1 MKTILLLLLIPLMSF
16 SQLRISTEVDIRN
29 AVFGSDVN
37 EAAYDGTFSIGYR
50 IQDFQ
55 AQMTY
60 ETFKEIGFKSY
71 MIHAGKVLNTEGKF
85 NYVLLGGIGMIE
97 RNVNWLNI
105 VWHPSVS
112 FSIQGEYHLGRMFL
126 SARPEIRYRGDLKKL
141 IGSGYIG
148 IGIKL

>member
-16 SQLRISTEVDIRN
+16 SQLRISTEVDLRN
-29 AVFGSDVN
+29 AVN

-71 MIHAGKVLNTEGKF
+71 MIHAGKVINPEGKF

-112 FSIQGEYHLGRMFL
+112 FSIQGEYHLGNVFL
-126 SARPEIRYRGDLKKL
+126 SARPEIRYRGDLKNF
-141 IGSGYIG
+141 IASGYAG
-148 IGIKL
+148 IGINL

>member
-1 MKTILLLLLIPLMSF
+1 MKTLIFLLIPLMSF
-16 SQLRISTEVDIRN
+16 SQLRISTEVDPGN

-71 MIHAGKVLNTEGKF
+71 MIHAGKVLNEEGKF
-85 NYVLLGGIGMIE
+85 NYVLLGGLGIIE
-97 RNVNWLNI
+97 RDVNWLDI

-126 SARPEIRYRGDLKKL
+126 TARPEIRYRGDLKNF

-148 IGIKL
+148 IGFNL

>member
-1 MKTILLLLLIPLMSF
+1 MKTLIFLLIPLMSF
-16 SQLRISTEVDIRN
+16 SQLRISTEVDPGN
-29 AVFGSDVN
+29 AVFGSNIN
-37 EAAYDGTFSIGYR
+37 EAAYDGTFSLGYR

-71 MIHAGKVLNTEGKF
+71 MIHAGKVLNEEGKL
-85 NYVLLGGIGMIE
+85 NYVLLGGLGIIE
-97 RNVNWLNI
+97 RNVNWLDI

-112 FSIQGEYHLGRMFL
+112 FSIQTEYHLGRIFL
-126 SARPEIRYRGDLKKL
+126 NTKKRYRGDIKNF

-148 IGIKL
+148 IGINL

>member
-1 MKTILLLLLIPLMSF
+1 MKTLFLLLIPLMSF
-16 SQLRISTEVDIRN
+16 SQLRISTEVDLRN

-71 MIHAGKVLNTEGKF
+71 MVHAGKVLNEEGKF
-85 NYVLLGGIGMIE
+85 NYVLLGGLGIIE
-97 RNVNWLNI
+97 RNVNWLDI

-112 FSIQGEYHLGRMFL
+112 FSIQGEYNLGRMFL
-126 SARPEIRYRGDLKKL
+126 TARPEIRYRGDLKNF

-148 IGIKL
+148 IGINL

>member
-1 MKTILLLLLIPLMSF
+1 MKTLILLLLIPLMSF

-37 EAAYDGTFSIGYR
+37 EAAYDGTFSLGYR

-60 ETFKEIGFKSY
+60 ETFKKIGFKSY
-71 MIHAGKVLNTEGKF
+71 MIHAGKVINPEGKF

>member
-1 MKTILLLLLIPLMSF
+1 MKTLFLLLIPLMSF
-16 SQLRISTEVDIRN
+16 SQLRISTEVDLRN

-71 MIHAGKVLNTEGKF
+71 MVHVGKVLNPEGKF
-85 NYVLLGGIGMIE
+85 NYVILGGLGMIE

-126 SARPEIRYRGDLKKL
+126 SARPEIRYRGDLKKA

-148 IGIKL
+148 IGIKF

>member
-1 MKTILLLLLIPLMSF
+1 MKTLIFLLIPLMSF
-16 SQLRISTEVDIRN
+16 SQLRISTEIDPSN
-29 AVFGSDVN
+29 AIFGSDVN
-37 EAAYDGTFSIGYR
+37 EAAYDGTFSLGYR

-71 MIHAGKVLNTEGKF
+71 MIHAGKVLNEEGKF

-112 FSIQGEYHLGRMFL
+112 FSIQGEYHLDRMFL
-126 SARPEIRYRGDLKKL
+126 TARPEIRYRGDLKK
-141 IGSGYIG
+141 IIVSGYIG

>member
-1 MKTILLLLLIPLMSF
+1 MKTLIFLLIPLMSF

-29 AVFGSDVN
+29 ALFGSEVN

-60 ETFKEIGFKSY
+60 ETFQEIGFKSY
-71 MIHAGKVLNTEGKF
+71 MIHAGKVLNPEGKF

-126 SARPEIRYRGDLKKL
+126 TARPEIRYRGDLKKF
-141 IGSGYIG
+141 ISSGYIG
-148 IGIKL
+148 IGINL

>member
-1 MKTILLLLLIPLMSF
+1 MKTLILLLIPLMSF
-16 SQLRISTEVDIRN
+16 AQLRISTEVDLKN
-29 AVFGSDVN
+29 ALFGSDVN

-71 MIHAGKVLNTEGKF
+71 MVHAGKVLNPEGKF
-85 NYVLLGGIGMIE
+85 NYVLLGGIGMIK

-112 FSIQGEYHLGRMFL
+112 FSIQGEYYLGRMFL
-126 SARPEIRYRGDLKKL
+126 SARPEIRYRGDLKKV

-148 IGIKL
+148 IGINL

>member
-1 MKTILLLLLIPLMSF
+1 MKTILLLLIPLMSF
-16 SQLRISTEVDIRN
+16 SQLRISTEVDPKN
-29 AVFGSDVN
+29 VLFGSEVN

-60 ETFKEIGFKSY
+60 ENFQEIGFKSY
-71 MIHAGKVLNTEGKF
+71 MVHAGKVLNEDGKF
-85 NYVLLGGIGMIE
+85 NYVLLGGLGMIE
-97 RNVNWLNI
+97 RNVTWLNI

-126 SARPEIRYRGDLKKL
+126 TARPEMRYRGDLKKF
-141 IGSGYIG
+141 IPSGYIG
-148 IGIKL
+148 IGIKF

>member
-1 MKTILLLLLIPLMSF
+1 MKTLIFLLILFMSF
-16 SQLRISTEVDIRN
+16 SQLRIYTEVDPRN
-29 AVFGSDVN
+29 AVFGSNIN

-71 MIHAGKVLNTEGKF
+71 MINAGKVLNEEGKF

-112 FSIQGEYHLGRMFL
+112 FSIQTEYNLGNIFL
-126 SARPEIRYRGDLKKL
+126 TARPEIRYRGDIKNF

-148 IGIKL
+148 IGINL

>member
-1 MKTILLLLLIPLMSF
+1 MKTLIFLLIPFMSF
-16 SQLRISTEVDIRN
+16 SQLRIYTEVDPRN

-71 MIHAGKVLNTEGKF
+71 MIHAGKVLNEEGKF
-85 NYVLLGGIGMIE
+85 NYVLLGGLGIIE
-97 RNVNWLNI
+97 RDVNWLDI

-126 SARPEIRYRGDLKKL
+126 TARPEIRYRGDLKNF

-148 IGIKL
+148 IGFNL

>member
-1 MKTILLLLLIPLMSF
+1 MKTLIFLLIPLMSF
-16 SQLRISTEVDIRN
+16 SQLRISTEVDPRN

-37 EAAYDGTFSIGYR
+37 EAAYDGTFSLGYR

-71 MIHAGKVLNTEGKF
+71 MIHAGKVLNEEGKF

-97 RNVNWLNI
+97 RNVDWLNI

-112 FSIQGEYHLGRMFL
+112 FSIQGEYNLGRMFL
-126 SARPEIRYRGDLKKL
+126 SARPEIRYRGDLKKI

-148 IGIKL
+148 IGINL

>member
-1 MKTILLLLLIPLMSF
+1 MKTLILLLIPLMSF
-16 SQLRISTEVDIRN
+16 SQLRISTEVDLRN
-29 AVFGSDVN
+29 AVFGSDIN

-55 AQMTY
+55 AQATY

-71 MIHAGKVLNTEGKF
+71 MIHAGKVLNPEGKF
-85 NYVLLGGIGMIE
+85 NYVLLGGIGMVE
-97 RNVNWLNI
+97 RNVDWLNI

-126 SARPEIRYRGDLKKL
+126 SARLEIRYRGDLKKF
-141 IGSGYIG
+141 IASGYVG

>member
-1 MKTILLLLLIPLMSF
+1 MKTLIFLLIPLMSF
-16 SQLRISTEVDIRN
+16 SQLRIFTEVDPGN
-29 AVFGSDVN
+29 ALFGSDVN

-60 ETFKEIGFKSY
+60 ETFQGIGFKSY
-71 MIHAGKVLNTEGKF
+71 MIHAGKVLNPEGRF
-85 NYVLLGGIGMIE
+85 NYVLLGGLGMIE

-112 FSIQGEYHLGRMFL
+112 LSIQTEYHLGSIFL
-126 SARPEIRYRGDLKKL
+126 SARPEIRYRGDLKKI

-148 IGIKL
+148 IGINL